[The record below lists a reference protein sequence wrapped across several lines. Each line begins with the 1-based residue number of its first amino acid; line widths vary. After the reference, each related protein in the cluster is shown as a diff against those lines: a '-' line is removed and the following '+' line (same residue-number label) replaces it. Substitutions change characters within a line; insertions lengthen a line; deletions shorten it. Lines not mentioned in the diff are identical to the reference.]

1 MIETQKD
8 YCAAVDQVKKHDYLY
23 FTLNAPEISDEA
35 YDALY
40 FSLQEY
46 EEKHPKDVLADSPTQ
61 TCYSE
66 NGNGKRTVA
75 RRTPCLSMKKVH
87 TAADMVKYLKA
98 QQTAARLEDVFIDV
112 EWKFDGE
119 TVALVYINGHLAEA
133 TYGHGKEL
141 MGNDCLAHIRHV
153 QGVPG
158 YVEAWLDTPR
168 TEVRGEVII
177 SLDTFSRY
185 SKAGKSP
192 RVTSNGIMS
201 KKIAVAADCRLLEFH
216 PFRLLSDAYST
227 QCDAMRE
234 LERLGFLTSGMV
246 DGFHF
251 VGNMADLEQA
261 VEQIVCEAETRRA
274 DLPWPSDGLVFK
286 FDDYAVYD
294 GIGCTNHDAKFNCAF
309 KFRPI
314 HKAVT
319 IYRGHHTT
327 IGEKTGKVTYV
338 ADFDE
343 VEMNGHRFAHANCG
357 SERSFMSKGLIPGC
371 QIEVSL
377 HGDVIVCV
385 DGRVEESVVSEIQEP
400 EQVQE
405 NVADAPAI
413 MEDAPTAD
421 EATDDAEQVTA
432 LEITAEAPA
441 VTMDVPAANE
451 AVEEQQVIAPTR
463 AAIDQEGTPEYE
475 AELERLKAM
484 FDVPKKRQP
493 KRHYIMV
500 DDEEYFKKRD
510 AEFERA
516 EREERE
522 RARRERLKPKNI
534 LSQLLTWVLAFIA
547 LSAALS
553 LFGLPF
559 FLFPLIAGGFACTR

>member
-8 YCAAVDQVKKHDYLY
+8 YCAAVDQIKKHDYLY

-40 FSLQEY
+40 FALQEY
-46 EEKHPKDVLADSPTQ
+46 EEKHPEEVFADSPTQ

-98 QQTAARLEDVFIDV
+98 QQTAARLDDVSIDV

-158 YVEAWLDTPR
+158 YVEAWRDTPR
-168 TEVRGEVII
+168 AEVRGEVII

-201 KKIAVAADCRLLEFH
+201 KKMAVAADCRLLEFH
-216 PFRLLSDAYST
+216 PFRLLSDAYPT

-246 DGFHF
+246 DGFHI
-251 VGNMADLEQA
+251 VGNMAELEQR

-274 DLPWPSDGLVFK
+274 DLPWPTDGLVFK
-286 FDDYAVYD
+286 FDNYAVYER
-294 GIGCTNHDAKFNCAF
+294 IGCTNHDAKFNCAF
-309 KFRPI
+309 KFRPV

-327 IGEKTGKVTYV
+327 VGEKTGKVTYV

-357 SERSFMSKGLIPGC
+357 SERSFMAKGLIPGC
-371 QIEVSL
+371 KIEVSL

-385 DGRVEESVVSEIQEP
+385 DGRVEESVVLDNQEP
-400 EQVQE
+400 GQVQE
-405 NVADAPAI
+405 NAPDAPAI
-413 MEDAPTAD
+413 MEDVPTED
-421 EATDDAEQVTA
+421 EAAEEEQVTA
-432 LEITAEAPA
+432 PA
-441 VTMDVPAANE
+441 
-451 AVEEQQVIAPTR
+451 R

-475 AELERLKAM
+475 AELERQTAM
-484 FDVPKKRQP
+484 FEVPKKRQP

-500 DDEEYFKKRD
+500 GDEEYWKKRD
-510 AEFERA
+510 AEFERE

-522 RARRERLKPKNI
+522 RARRERFKPKNI
-534 LSQLLTWVLAFIA
+534 LKNVLVWGLAIIAF
-547 LSAALS
+547 SAALS

>member
-40 FSLQEY
+40 FALQEY
-46 EEKHPKDVLADSPTQ
+46 EDNHPEDVLADSPTQ

-98 QQTAARLEDVFIDV
+98 QQTAARLEDVSIDV

-119 TVALVYINGHLAEA
+119 TAALVYINGHLAEA

-158 YVEAWLDTPR
+158 YVEAWRDTPR
-168 TEVRGEVII
+168 AEVRGEVII

-192 RVTSNGIMS
+192 RVMSNGIMS
-201 KKIAVAADCRLLEFH
+201 KKMAVAADCCLLEFH
-216 PFRLLSDAYST
+216 PFRLLSDAYPT

-246 DGFHF
+246 DGFHI
-251 VGNMADLEQA
+251 VGNVAELEQA

-274 DLPWPSDGLVFK
+274 ELPWPTDGLVFK
-286 FDDYAVYD
+286 FDDYAVYER
-294 GIGCTNHDAKFNCAF
+294 IGCTNHDAKFNCAF

-319 IYRGHHTT
+319 IYRGYHTT

-357 SERSFMSKGLIPGC
+357 SERSFMAKGLNPGC
-371 QIEVSL
+371 KIEVSL

-385 DGRVEESVVSEIQEP
+385 DGMVEEAAIPDNQEP
-400 EQVQE
+400 EQVQG
-405 NVADAPAI
+405 NAPDAPAI
-413 MEDAPTAD
+413 MVDAPAAD
-421 EATDDAEQVTA
+421 EAADGAEQVTA
-432 LEITAEAPA
+432 
-441 VTMDVPAANE
+441 PAAIN
-451 AVEEQQVIAPTR
+451 
-463 AAIDQEGTPEYE
+463 QEGTPEYE

-500 DDEEYFKKRD
+500 GDEEYWKKRD
-510 AEFERA
+510 AEFERE

-522 RARRERLKPKNI
+522 RVRRERFKPKNI
-534 LSQLLTWVLAFIA
+534 FKNVLVWGLAIIAF
-547 LSAALS
+547 SAALS

>member
-40 FSLQEY
+40 FALQEY
-46 EEKHPKDVLADSPTQ
+46 EDKHPEEVFADSPTQ

-87 TAADMVKYLKA
+87 TAADIVKYLKA
-98 QQTAARLEDVFIDV
+98 QQTAARLDDVFIDV

-158 YVEAWLDTPR
+158 YVEAWRDTPR
-168 TEVRGEVII
+168 AEVRGEVII

-201 KKIAVAADCRLLEFH
+201 KKMAVAADCCLLEFH
-216 PFRLLSDAYST
+216 PFRLLSDAYPT

-246 DGFHF
+246 DGFHI
-251 VGNMADLEQA
+251 VGNVAELEQA

-274 DLPWPSDGLVFK
+274 ELPWPTDGLVFK
-286 FDDYAVYD
+286 FDDYAVYER
-294 GIGCTNHDAKFNCAF
+294 IGCTNHDAKFNCAF

-319 IYRGHHTT
+319 IYRGYHTT

-343 VEMNGHRFAHANCG
+343 VEMNGHSFAHANCG
-357 SERSFMSKGLIPGC
+357 SERSFMAKGLIPGC
-371 QIEVSL
+371 KIEVSL

-385 DGRVEESVVSEIQEP
+385 DGRVEESVVSEIQKP

-405 NVADAPAI
+405 NAPDAPAI
-413 MEDAPTAD
+413 MEDVPTED
-421 EATDDAEQVTA
+421 EAAEEEQVTA
-432 LEITAEAPA
+432 PA
-441 VTMDVPAANE
+441 
-451 AVEEQQVIAPTR
+451 R

-475 AELERLKAM
+475 AELERQTAM
-484 FDVPKKRQP
+484 FEVPKKRQP

-500 DDEEYFKKRD
+500 GDEEYWKKRD
-510 AEFERA
+510 AEFERE

-522 RARRERLKPKNI
+522 RVRRERFKPKNI
-534 LSQLLTWVLAFIA
+534 FKNLLVWGLAIIA
-547 LSAALS
+547 FSSALS